1 MYMKKTIAI
10 VVIVL
15 CIIAVGIGGYK
26 YKENKDYQKALIEQT
41 KFMKYF
47 KTVGSIDGV
56 KVSNKDFID
65 KSISSSSITKNDL
78 KQSHVEGNKYVVA
91 YKFKH
96 KDTKGIH
103 DVEVDA
109 YYYKKQN
116 GDIFYKHNNMV
127 FKQDGKVIDADW
139 VISIALYDY
148 YKANLSSST
157 GKAKSM
163 IQNVIRL
170 KNKYKDLDLTNLNKA
185 DADNAINKDELAIAK
200 EKAKEEEQQKERVE
214 EEKQQREKKQTKAKA
229 SDSRNSNV
237 QINQN
242 NNLNTHPSQAEVD
255 AFRKMWIEDQIKWA
269 EQHKSENA
277 NQQSK

>member
-1 MYMKKTIAI
+1 MRKTIAI

-15 CIIAVGIGGYK
+15 CIIAIGIGGYK
-26 YKENKDYQKALIEQT
+26 YKENKNYQKALIEQT
-41 KFMKYF
+41 RFTKYF
-47 KTVGSIDGV
+47 KTVGSIDGT

-163 IQNVIRL
+163 IQNVISL
-170 KNKYKDLDLTNLNKA
+170 KNKYKDLDLTDLSKA
-185 DADNAINKDELAIAK
+185 DADNVINKDELAIAK
-200 EKAKEEEQQKERVE
+200 EKATEEEQQRERAE
-214 EEKQQREKKQTKAKA
+214 EEKQRERKQIKDRI
-229 SDSRNSNV
+229 SNSQNSNV
-237 QINQN
+237 QVNQN
-242 NNLNTHPSQAEVD
+242 SNINTHPTQAEID
-255 AFRKMWIEDQIKWA
+255 EFRRMWY
-269 EQHKSENA
+269 ENQLKDLKEHEARNAA
-277 NQQSK
+277 NQNK

>member
-1 MYMKKTIAI
+1 MRKTIAI

-15 CIIAVGIGGYK
+15 CIIAIGIGGYK
-26 YKENKDYQKALIEQT
+26 YKENKNYQKALIEQT
-41 KFMKYF
+41 RFTKYF
-47 KTVGSIDGV
+47 KTVGSIDGT

-127 FKQDGKVIDADW
+127 FKQDGKVIDANW

-163 IQNVIRL
+163 IQNVISL
-170 KNKYKDLDLTNLNKA
+170 KNKYKDLDLTDLSKA
-185 DADNAINKDELAIAK
+185 DADNVINKDELAIAK
-200 EKAKEEEQQKERVE
+200 EKATEEEQQRERAE
-214 EEKQQREKKQTKAKA
+214 EEKQRERKQIKDRI
-229 SDSRNSNV
+229 SNSQNSNV
-237 QINQN
+237 QVNQN
-242 NNLNTHPSQAEVD
+242 SNINTHPTQAEID
-255 AFRKMWIEDQIKWA
+255 EFRRMWY
-269 EQHKSENA
+269 ENQLKDLKEHEARNAA
-277 NQQSK
+277 NQNK

>member
-1 MYMKKTIAI
+1 MRKTIAI
-10 VVIVL
+10 VVMVL

-127 FKQDGKVIDADW
+127 FKQDKKVIDANW
-139 VISIALYDY
+139 AISIALYDY

-157 GKAKSM
+157 GKVKSM
-163 IQNVIRL
+163 VENVVNL

-185 DADNAINKDELAIAK
+185 DADDTIKKDELAIAK
-200 EKAKEEEQQKERVE
+200 EKAKEEEQQRERVE
-214 EEKQQREKKQTKAKA
+214 EEEQQQEKKQAKA
-229 SDSRNSNV
+229 RVADSRNSNV
-237 QINQN
+237 QVNQN

-255 AFRKMWIEDQIKWA
+255 AFRKMWY
-269 EQHKSENA
+269 ENQLKDLKEHEARNEA
-277 NQQSK
+277 NQNK